1 MNHANFCRFLFDHA
15 AFRAGMGGSCLITYS
30 QYVDK
35 KAILIWRGEMDT
47 LVVRDFDTAIDAY
60 IASWTTGFR
69 WESVNF
75 SQETYLNIKLEG
87 VQWDGS
93 LD

>member
-1 MNHANFCRFLFDHA
+1 
-15 AFRAGMGGSCLITYS
+15 
-30 QYVDK
+30 
-35 KAILIWRGEMDT
+35 MDT

-87 VQWDGS
+87 VQ
-93 LD
+93 

>member
-1 MNHANFCRFLFDHA
+1 
-15 AFRAGMGGSCLITYS
+15 
-30 QYVDK
+30 
-35 KAILIWRGEMDT
+35 MDT

-93 LD
+93 LDYKAAEFVIRLQKALLAAYNKQAEQNCAIIRVPWMTKGFV